1 MESNLSKIELYFV
14 IRWIQSKLV
23 YTRFLAIETCLCV
36 SLNLFMKFLYTALTL
51 ALSDLNRKEMK
62 EF

>member
-1 MESNLSKIELYFV
+1 MESNLSKIE
-14 IRWIQSKLV
+14 IRWIQSKLD
-23 YTRFLAIETCLCV
+23 YTRFLAIENTSLLCR
-36 SLNLFMKFLYTALTL
+36 FKFVNEILYTALTL